1 MSEMLDGEILHT
13 VLTTIEEMKG
23 DWEFDTDLNAETRLL
38 RDLDMKSLDLVV
50 LCTRLV
56 RKYGVMPLDELYARI
71 GKMPP
76 ETRELTLGELVSFVE
91 EHAVV
96 RVS

>member
-1 MSEMLDGEILHT
+1 MSEVLDSEILAT
-13 VLTTIEEMKG
+13 VLATVEEMKG
-23 DWEFDTDLNAETRLL
+23 DWEFDTELNAQTRLL

-71 GKMPP
+71 GTMPP
-76 ETRELTLGELVSFVE
+76 ETRELTLGELVLSLI
-91 EHAVV
+91 HI
-96 RVS
+96 